1 MSRNCSL
8 KKQYH
13 IPLSMFDDAFRK
25 FQKKYVFPRNIV
37 LSLAFAAMAAVYIHA
52 AVKDNTQTFAYL
64 LIVICLAMILVIWYK
79 PLKYRRSLHEA
90 LKEIENDTYELC
102 LYEDKLTLRM
112 EEPPKEESVLAAEEI
127 PAAAEASPAEETD
140 SSGFRPLFDEAPA
153 EPEAAVPPT
162 EIFFDEN
169 VKFLE
174 YPEFFMV
181 YLVKRNF
188 YVIPKKDLSDDEQQ
202 QIRAAF
208 RL

>member
-25 FQKKYVFPRNIV
+25 FQKKYVFPCNTV

-90 LKEIENDTYELC
+90 LKEIENDTYELR

-112 EEPPKEESVLAAEEI
+112 EEPPKEECAPAEE
-127 PAAAEASPAEETD
+127 ASSPAEETD
-140 SSGFRPLFDEAPA
+140 SNGFRPLFDETPA
-153 EPEAAVPPT
+153 ETETAVPPT